1 MTNIRDYENPALEV
15 LHQLFA
21 SATHDASAAM
31 CRWTDGLITLTLD
44 EVREIPL
51 EDVCSELNLGDD
63 LLTMVVLSL
72 EGEIG
77 GEMILTFDEENGRQL
92 AASRLGR
99 QCNDVGE
106 WSELEKSA
114 LTETGNILGCAY
126 MNAIT
131 RLIDTELVP
140 SAPYFI
146 QDYGASVLQQALM
159 TQAMTCDQALICR
172 TGFHR
177 EGEELNWRV
186 LFVPTAAMRQ
196 AMEGALHSA
205 STDLHRTTAS

>member
-1 MTNIRDYENPALEV
+1 MPDASCTENSKLDV

-51 EDVCSELNLGDD
+51 EDVCGELNLGDD

-72 EGEIG
+72 EGEVG

-92 AASRLGR
+92 AASLLGNR
-99 QCNDVGE
+99 CQASSE

-126 MNAIT
+126 MNALT
-131 RLIDTELVP
+131 RLIDQELVP

-159 TQAMTCDQALICR
+159 AQAMTSDRVLICR

-186 LFVPTAAMRQ
+186 LFVPTEAMRKS
-196 AMEGALHSA
+196 MERALHSA
-205 STDLHRTTAS
+205 P